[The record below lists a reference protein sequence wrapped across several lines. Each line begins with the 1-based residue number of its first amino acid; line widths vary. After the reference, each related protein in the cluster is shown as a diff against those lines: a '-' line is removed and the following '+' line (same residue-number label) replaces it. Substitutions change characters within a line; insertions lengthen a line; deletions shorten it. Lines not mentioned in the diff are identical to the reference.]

1 MAPTKRLKTTKIQT
15 AKILVV
21 HDAPDQLLALKAVLA
36 KAGYQVT
43 TAEGY
48 VEGHGALRKDR
59 YDLLISDFCLNGQNG
74 QGLRLAEEAKRF
86 AAPPSVVLVE
96 NREDRKNQVA
106 PLRGSVDQY
115 LFNPVGKKRLLACV
129 ERSLKKRKPAAS
141 GPPT

>member
-1 MAPTKRLKTTKIQT
+1 MAPTKRPKTTTQSF
-15 AKILVV
+15 KILVV
-21 HDAPDQLLALKAVLA
+21 HDAPEQLLALKAVLA

-48 VEGHGALRKDR
+48 AEGHGALRENQF
-59 YDLLISDFCLNGQNG
+59 DLLISDFCLNGQNG

-96 NREDRKNQVA
+96 NRQDAKNRVA

-129 ERSLKKRKPAAS
+129 ERSLKKRDLSPQRR
-141 GPPT
+141 